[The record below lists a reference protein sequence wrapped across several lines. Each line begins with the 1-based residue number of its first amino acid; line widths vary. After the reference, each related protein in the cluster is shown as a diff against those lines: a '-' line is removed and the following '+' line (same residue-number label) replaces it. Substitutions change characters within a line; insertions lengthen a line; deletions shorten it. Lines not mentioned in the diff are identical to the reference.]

1 MSADLA
7 AQVKQL
13 LDERDV
19 MRTMTAYAHAMD
31 YSDERAWLDVFT
43 DDAVFDVV
51 DAVSGVRVHRE
62 EGRADLARYIANYP
76 KPPVYQK
83 HVMVDPVV
91 TVDGDTAQVVAYWL
105 VLRREAN
112 GVPQLTAFGRYRDT
126 LVRRGHRWLIQQRLA
141 DVEANVVTAP

>member
-7 AQVKQL
+7 ARVQQL
-13 LDERDV
+13 FDEREILQ
-19 MRTMTAYAHAMD
+19 TMTAYAHAMD
-31 YSDERAWLDVFT
+31 YGDEQAWLDAFT

-62 EGRADLARYIANYP
+62 QGRVELARYIANYP

-83 HVMVDPVV
+83 HIMVDPVV

-105 VLRREAN
+105 LLRRENA
-112 GVPQLTAFGRYRDT
+112 GAPQLTAFGRYRDT
-126 LVRRGHRWLIQQRLA
+126 LVRRGDRWQIQQRLA
-141 DVEANVVTAP
+141 DVEANAVTAS